1 MIAQRKQHNKIEI
14 EIEKKN
20 VRAHENST
28 SCDLNLVK
36 SESSKFF
43 LYVFFFIEKE
53 HFWNLFKMKDI
64 EQCLKDDETIV
75 SSAAEF
81 AKGMGKKNCN
91 FEMNFFLCCLT
102 IGLIFHSFFSPFF
115 VCQIL
120 VPKSSI

>member
-1 MIAQRKQHNKIEI
+1 M
-14 EIEKKN
+14 
-20 VRAHENST
+20 RAHENST

-53 HFWNLFKMKDI
+53 HFWNLFEMKDI

-81 AKGMGKKNCN
+81 AKGMRENLQ
-91 FEMNFFLCCLT
+91 F
-102 IGLIFHSFFSPFF
+102 
-115 VCQIL
+115 
-120 VPKSSI
+120 